1 MRLKRILDWR
11 ALLAGAV
18 FTASVAAGETVWR
31 LDNTTQLDGHALAVE
46 GAPRIAE
53 IEGAKALVFD
63 GAHDGLFVP
72 AIPIAGAKQ
81 FTIEVLLRPAE
92 GGPPEQRFFH
102 VQDPAG
108 RRALLE
114 TRLDGKG
121 HWWLD
126 TFLRGEGNDRG
137 LALIDPKKTHPTDR
151 WHWVAL
157 RYDGATMS
165 HFVNGTKELEG
176 KLAYAPL
183 GEGTISIGVR
193 QNKVYW
199 FKGAIREVRFH
210 TEAIAPEQ
218 LQRVAN

>member
-1 MRLKRILDWR
+1 MRLKPRIDWR
-11 ALLAGAV
+11 ALLVCAV
-18 FTASVAAGETVWR
+18 LTASVAAAETIWR
-31 LDNTTQLDGHALAVE
+31 LDNTTRLAGHALTVE
-46 GAPRIAE
+46 GAPRVAE
-53 IEGAKALVFD
+53 IDGAKALIFD
-63 GAHDGLFVP
+63 GARDGLFVP

-102 VQDPAG
+102 AQDAIG

-114 TRLDGKG
+114 TRLDSKG
-121 HWWLD
+121 RWWLD

-157 RYDGATMS
+157 RYDGATMT
-165 HFVNGTKELEG
+165 HFVNGVKELEG
-176 KLAYAPL
+176 PIAYAPL

-210 TEAIAPEQ
+210 TEAIAPEK
-218 LQRVAN
+218 LQRVP